1 MFAQAFILAAT
12 MMVETPAA
20 APAQAPSKAPAITD
34 VAPDPAPAPTPAPIA
49 PQSVASPF
57 ELPLLHV
64 ALPMAPARVAQVDA
78 TALVAKVQSFYNDT
92 KSYSAAFRQTYTN
105 KAFGQKTTK
114 DGKVYIKKPG
124 KMRWDYK
131 GARGPRSSFIAD
143 GATAWMVEYDNKQ
156 YAQQSLKD
164 SVLPVAI
171 TFLSGKG
178 DLTKDFVPSIDTSG
192 RYGTK
197 KDLVLELTPKTSS
210 AQYKK
215 LYLVVDPANYRVKES
230 TVIEG
235 NGNINHFSFYAPNT
249 TRAIADSTFAVNV
262 KTLRQQHFRKI
273 NPKK

>member
-20 APAQAPSKAPAITD
+20 APAQAPSKAPAIVH
-34 VAPDPAPAPTPAPIA
+34 VASTPAPAPAPTPAE

-57 ELPLLHV
+57 QLPLLHV
-64 ALPMAPARVAQVDA
+64 AVPMAPTRVAQLDA
-78 TALVAKVQSFYNDT
+78 RALVGKVQAFYNHT

-143 GATAWMVEYDNKQ
+143 GNTAWMVEYDNRQ
-156 YAQQSLKD
+156 YAQQSLKN

-178 DLTKDFVPSIDTSG
+178 DLTKDFVPTIDTSG
-192 RYGTK
+192 RYGSK
-197 KDLVLELTPKTSS
+197 NDLVLELTPKTPS

-215 LYLVVDPANYRVKES
+215 LYLVVDSGNYRVKES
-230 TVIEG
+230 AVIEG

-249 TRAIADSTFAVNV
+249 TKAIADSTFAVNV
-262 KTLRQQHFRKI
+262 KTLRKQHFRKI

>member
-20 APAQAPSKAPAITD
+20 APAKAPPKAPAVTR
-34 VAPDPAPAPTPAPIA
+34 VAPAPVATPAPAPIE

-57 ELPLLHV
+57 ELPLLHL
-64 ALPMAPARVAQVDA
+64 ALPLAPTRVAQVDA
-78 TALVAKVQSFYNDT
+78 RALVGKVQAFYNDT

-124 KMRWDYK
+124 KMRWGYK

-143 GATAWMVEYDNKQ
+143 GNTAWMVEYDNKQ
-156 YAQQSLKD
+156 YAQQSLEN

-178 DLTKDFVPSIDTSG
+178 DLTRDFVPTIDTSG
-192 RYGTK
+192 HYGSK
-197 KDLVLELTPKTSS
+197 KDLVLELTPRTPS
-210 AQYKK
+210 AQYKR
-215 LYLVVDPANYRVKES
+215 LFLVVDPGNYRVKES
-230 TVIEG
+230 AVIEG
-235 NGNINHFSFYAPNT
+235 NGNINHFRFYTPNT
-249 TRAIADSTFAVNV
+249 SKVIADSTFAVNV
-262 KTLRQQHFRKI
+262 KTLRKQHFRKI